1 MSNMPRGTFMQVMEK
16 YTKSLKAFIS
26 AQGFGHYS
34 KPTNGIP
41 KTDLD
46 QSVQT
51 SLGKADTALQTFT
64 ESDPTVP
71 AWAKASSKPS
81 YTASEVGLG
90 KVGNFKAVSTEA
102 SQGLSDTEKANAR
115 ANMGGGDLL
124 EAIWWYTKDRFSE
137 CGSNFIRKSRF
148 GFTV

>member
-1 MSNMPRGTFMQVMEK
+1 MSNSKDTFMQVMEK

-34 KPTNGIP
+34 KPNNGIP
-41 KTDLD
+41 KTDLE

-51 SLGKADTALQTFT
+51 SLGKADTALQSFT

-71 AWAKASSKPS
+71 AWAKANSKPS

-90 KVGNFKAVSTEA
+90 NVGNFKAVSTVA

-115 ANMGGGDLL
+115 TNIGGGDL
-124 EAIWWYTKDRFSE
+124 F
-137 CGSNFIRKSRF
+137 
-148 GFTV
+148 

>member
-1 MSNMPRGTFMQVMEK
+1 MSNMPRGTFMQTMEK

-34 KPTNGIP
+34 KPNGGIP

-115 ANMGGGDLL
+115 ANMGGGLTRSHL
-124 EAIWWYTKDRFSE
+124 VVYQRPI
-137 CGSNFIRKSRF
+137 
-148 GFTV
+148 

>member
-1 MSNMPRGTFMQVMEK
+1 MSNIPRGPFMQAMEK
-16 YTKSLKAFIS
+16 YTKSIKAFIS

-34 KPTNGIP
+34 KPNGGIP

-51 SLGKADTALQTFT
+51 SLGKADTALQGFT
-64 ESDPTVP
+64 ETDPTVP

-90 KVGNFKAVSTEA
+90 NVGNFKAVSTVA

-115 ANMGGGDLL
+115 TNIGGGLIQNHL
-124 EAIWWYTKDRFSE
+124 VVFQRPI
-137 CGSNFIRKSRF
+137 
-148 GFTV
+148 